1 MSKEK
6 RSFQIEDALH
16 SIAILSLSIAME
28 YLYMYLGYFSA
39 IVIISS
45 VSALSSSLP
54 QRQSTL
60 LMLTLLKGNCFL
72 NSFSDY
78 YLLVYTNKT
87 VIIYFLSIWTA

>member
-1 MSKEK
+1 MFCGSATNLQSFVIYVES
-6 RSFQIEDALH
+6 SFQIEDAFH
-16 SIAILSLSIAME
+16 DITILSLSIAME

-60 LMLTLLKGNCFL
+60 LMLTLLKGNCF
-72 NSFSDY
+72 F
-78 YLLVYTNKT
+78 KIPFQI
-87 VIIYFLSIWTA
+87 VIC